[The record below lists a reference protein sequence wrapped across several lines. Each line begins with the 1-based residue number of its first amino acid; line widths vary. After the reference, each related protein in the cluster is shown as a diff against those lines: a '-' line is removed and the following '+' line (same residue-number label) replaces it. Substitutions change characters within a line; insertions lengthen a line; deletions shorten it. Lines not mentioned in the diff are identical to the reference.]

1 MRAYKNYAKL
11 CGECQI
17 MRNYAENGILC
28 EKLRNLTNYAI
39 PQPPQLNGAY
49 GCNGLIHP
57 DSCRFFE
64 GVYIPKGDGG
74 FFTISR

>member
-1 MRAYKNYAKL
+1 
-11 CGECQI
+11 

-49 GCNGLIHP
+49 ASDCLP
-57 DSCRFFE
+57 
-64 GVYIPKGDGG
+64 
-74 FFTISR
+74 